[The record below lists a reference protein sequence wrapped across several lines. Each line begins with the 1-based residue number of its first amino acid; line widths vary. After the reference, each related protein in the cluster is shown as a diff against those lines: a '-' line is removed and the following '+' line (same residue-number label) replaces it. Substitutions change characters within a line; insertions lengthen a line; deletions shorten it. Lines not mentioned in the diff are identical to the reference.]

1 MRNLTRKQLW
11 AALLTAATLFAM
23 TGCSGIG
30 GDTNSTSYTEST
42 IGIVDTTEEYSSETP
57 FLYIKNDD
65 GTIAISGYTGS
76 DAVLEVPATVDGFQ
90 VTAIGDHAFEA
101 NWDLEEVT
109 LPEGITYIGESA
121 FMYCGSLRSVNIPE
135 TVGTILRAAFASCS
149 VLDNV
154 TVPAGVKV
162 IMEEA
167 FSGCASMK
175 NLTVVSDS
183 VVYENWGLD
192 FEMMPELVI
201 TCSDSSQI
209 SALASENGFATAALS

>member
-1 MRNLTRKQLW
+1 MRNFTRKQLW
-11 AALLTAATLFAM
+11 AAFLTAATLFAM

-30 GDTNSTSYTEST
+30 GDTDTTSYTEST
-42 IGIVDTTEEYSSETP
+42 IGIVDTTEEYSSQTP

-101 NWDLEEVT
+101 NWDLEEVI

-121 FMYCGSLRSVNIPE
+121 FMDCGSLKTVKIPE
-135 TVGTILRAAFASCS
+135 SVSTIRRAAFASCS

-154 TVPAGVKV
+154 TVPAAVSV

-167 FSGCASMK
+167 FSGCASLK
-175 NLTVVSDS
+175 SLTIASDM
-183 VVYENWGLD
+183 VAYEDWGLD
-192 FEMMPELVI
+192 AEMMPELVI
-201 TCSDSSQI
+201 ACSDSSEI
-209 SALASENGFATAALS
+209 AKWAADNGFETAALS